1 MKRRI
6 ALAALALA
14 ATLSNAFAADWPA
27 KPITLIVP
35 FPAGG
40 STDAVARL
48 LAQRLGEKLGQPV
61 VVDNRAGAGGNLG
74 TDAVVRAPADGYT
87 FALSTSGPLANNKFL
102 YPKMSFDPLRDLTPV
117 IAVGEI
123 PMGIAVNPAMKA
135 ATLQDLLKEMRARPE
150 QVSVGNPGN
159 GTIGHLTIK
168 LIESQAQVR
177 AMNVPYKGDAP
188 LIVDVMAG
196 TIDAV
201 VMPITAL
208 LPQLQSGKLR
218 GLAVTSRQRFAGLP
232 NVPTTAEQGLQA
244 ESTVWLAVVGPRNLP
259 AAIVNRLNKEINAVL
274 ATPEAGAKL
283 AQYGASTLGGSP
295 QQLAQRMTTDS
306 VKWQKVITD
315 ARITLE

>member
-14 ATLSNAFAADWPA
+14 AVLPHAFAADWPT

-74 TDAVVRAPADGYT
+74 TDAVARAPADGYT
-87 FALSTSGPLANNKFL
+87 LTLSTSGPLANNKFL

-123 PMGIAVNPAMKA
+123 PMGIAVNPSVKA

-177 AMNVPYKGDAP
+177 AMSVPYKGDAP

-259 AAIVNRLNKEINAVL
+259 APIVNRLNKEINVVL

-283 AQYGASTLGGSP
+283 AQYGATTLGGSP
-295 QQLAQRMTTDS
+295 QQLAQRMTSDS
-306 VKWQKVITD
+306 AKWQKVITD
-315 ARITLE
+315 AHITLE

>member
-14 ATLSNAFAADWPA
+14 ATMPAAFAADWPV

-48 LAQRLGEKLGQPV
+48 VAQRLGETLGQQV

-74 TDAVVRAPADGYT
+74 TDAVSRAAADGYT
-87 FALSTSGPLANNKFL
+87 LALSTSGPLANNKFL

-123 PMGIAVNPAMKA
+123 PMGIAVNPALKA

-150 QVSVGNPGN
+150 QVSIGNPGN
-159 GTIGHLTIK
+159 GTIGHLTTE
-168 LIESQAQVR
+168 LVESQAQVR

-259 AAIVNRLNKEINAVL
+259 APIVSRLNKDINAIL
-274 ATPEAGAKL
+274 ATPEARAKL
-283 AQYGASTLGGSP
+283 AQYGASALGGTP
-295 QQLAQRMTTDS
+295 QQLNGRMVSDS
-306 VKWQKVITD
+306 AKWQKVITD